1 MGKKGGVSLSNEIY
15 TEQEKRLLENI
26 KRNIKILQI
35 NKKILNDALKKG
47 KYQSSY
53 EGLKVKIQKDFV
65 RFCTAEMIRKTT
77 NVKEYCAYI
86 QASFDK
92 RNRRF
97 SNACRY
103 LNGKMLERELI
114 QIRNEIQDEEQAYY
128 INTFGLLPGEE
139 NTFTEN
145 KKQAG

>member
-1 MGKKGGVSLSNEIY
+1 MSNEIY
-15 TEQEKRLLENI
+15 TEEEKRLLENI

-139 NTFTEN
+139 NLFTEN

>member
-1 MGKKGGVSLSNEIY
+1 MSNEIY

-86 QASFDK
+86 QASFEK

>member
-1 MGKKGGVSLSNEIY
+1 MSNEIY

-97 SNACRY
+97 SNACRF

>member
-1 MGKKGGVSLSNEIY
+1 MTFFAFWERK
-15 TEQEKRLLENI
+15 KRLLENI

>member
-1 MGKKGGVSLSNEIY
+1 MSNEIY

-65 RFCTAEMIRKTT
+65 RCCTAEMIRKTT

>member
-1 MGKKGGVSLSNEIY
+1 MSNEIY

-35 NKKILNDALKKG
+35 NKKILNDTLKKG

>member
-1 MGKKGGVSLSNEIY
+1 MSNEIY

-128 INTFGLLPGEE
+128 INTFGLLLGEE

>member
-1 MGKKGGVSLSNEIY
+1 MSNEIY

-114 QIRNEIQDEEQAYY
+114 KIRNEIQDEEQAYY

-139 NTFTEN
+139 NAFTEN

>member
-1 MGKKGGVSLSNEIY
+1 MSNEIY

>member
-1 MGKKGGVSLSNEIY
+1 MSNEIY

-139 NTFTEN
+139 NAFTEN

>member
-1 MGKKGGVSLSNEIY
+1 MSNEIY

-65 RFCTAEMIRKTT
+65 RFCTAEMIQKTT
-77 NVKEYCAYI
+77 NVKEYYAYI

>member
-1 MGKKGGVSLSNEIY
+1 MCNEIY
-15 TEQEKRLLENI
+15 KEQEKRLLENI

>member
-1 MGKKGGVSLSNEIY
+1 MSNEIY

-53 EGLKVKIQKDFV
+53 EDLKVKIQKDFV

>member
-1 MGKKGGVSLSNEIY
+1 MSNEIY

-65 RFCTAEMIRKTT
+65 RFCTAEKIRKTT

>member
-1 MGKKGGVSLSNEIY
+1 MSNEIY

-65 RFCTAEMIRKTT
+65 RFCTAEMIWKTT

>member
-1 MGKKGGVSLSNEIY
+1 MSNEIY

-114 QIRNEIQDEEQAYY
+114 QIRTEIQDEEQAYY

>member
-1 MGKKGGVSLSNEIY
+1 MSNEIY

-77 NVKEYCAYI
+77 NVKEYRAYI

>member
-1 MGKKGGVSLSNEIY
+1 LGKKGGVSLSNEIY
-15 TEQEKRLLENI
+15 TEEEKRLLENI

-139 NTFTEN
+139 NLFTEN

>member
-1 MGKKGGVSLSNEIY
+1 MSNEIY
-15 TEQEKRLLENI
+15 TEEENRLLENI

-139 NTFTEN
+139 NLFTEN

>member
-1 MGKKGGVSLSNEIY
+1 MSNEIY
-15 TEQEKRLLENI
+15 TEEEKRLLENI

>member
-1 MGKKGGVSLSNEIY
+1 MSNEIY

-103 LNGKMLERELI
+103 LNGKMLEREPI

>member
-1 MGKKGGVSLSNEIY
+1 MGKKGGGSLSNEIY

>member
-1 MGKKGGVSLSNEIY
+1 MSNEIY

-26 KRNIKILQI
+26 KCNIKILQI

-53 EGLKVKIQKDFV
+53 EGLKVKIQKDFA

>member
-1 MGKKGGVSLSNEIY
+1 MSNEIY

-103 LNGKMLERELI
+103 LNGKMLER
-114 QIRNEIQDEEQAYY
+114 D
-128 INTFGLLPGEE
+128 
-139 NTFTEN
+139 
-145 KKQAG
+145 

>member
-15 TEQEKRLLENI
+15 TEEEKRLLENI

-139 NTFTEN
+139 NLFTEN

>member
-1 MGKKGGVSLSNEIY
+1 LSNEIY

-26 KRNIKILQI
+26 KCNIKILQI

>member
-1 MGKKGGVSLSNEIY
+1 MSNEIY

-26 KRNIKILQI
+26 KCNIKILQI

>member
-1 MGKKGGVSLSNEIY
+1 MSNEIY

-35 NKKILNDALKKG
+35 TKTILNDALKKG

>member
-1 MGKKGGVSLSNEIY
+1 MSNEIY
-15 TEQEKRLLENI
+15 TEEEKRLLENI

-103 LNGKMLERELI
+103 INGKMLERELI

-139 NTFTEN
+139 NLFTEN

>member
-1 MGKKGGVSLSNEIY
+1 LGKKGEVSLSNEIY

>member
-1 MGKKGGVSLSNEIY
+1 MSNEIY
-15 TEQEKRLLENI
+15 TEEEKRLLENI

-35 NKKILNDALKKG
+35 NEKILNDALKKG

-65 RFCTAEMIRKTT
+65 RFCTAEMIRETT

-139 NTFTEN
+139 NTFTEK

>member
-1 MGKKGGVSLSNEIY
+1 MNDEIY
-15 TEQEKRLLENI
+15 TAEEQRLLESVKHNI
-26 KRNIKILQI
+26 EILQI
-35 NKKILNDALKKG
+35 NKRILNDKLKKG

-53 EGLKVKIQKDFV
+53 EGLKTKIQKEFV
-65 RFCTAEMIRKTT
+65 RFCTMDMIRRTT
-77 NVKEYCAYI
+77 NVQEYCSYI

-103 LNGKMLERELI
+103 LNGKMLEKELV
-114 QIRNEIQDEEQAYY
+114 QIRNEIQEEEREYY
-128 INTFGLLPGEE
+128 INTFNLMPEGDTL
-139 NTFTEN
+139 FDSN

>member
-1 MGKKGGVSLSNEIY
+1 LSNEIY

>member
-1 MGKKGGVSLSNEIY
+1 MSNEIY

-103 LNGKMLERELI
+103 MNGKMLERELI

>member
-1 MGKKGGVSLSNEIY
+1 MGKKGEVSLSNEIY

>member
-1 MGKKGGVSLSNEIY
+1 M
-15 TEQEKRLLENI
+15 
-26 KRNIKILQI
+26 
-35 NKKILNDALKKG
+35 
-47 KYQSSY
+47 
-53 EGLKVKIQKDFV
+53 KVKIQKDFV

>member
-1 MGKKGGVSLSNEIY
+1 MSNEIY

-35 NKKILNDALKKG
+35 NKKILNDALNKG

>member
-1 MGKKGGVSLSNEIY
+1 MSNEIY

-92 RNRRF
+92 RNLRF

>member
-1 MGKKGGVSLSNEIY
+1 MSNEIY

-47 KYQSSY
+47 KYQSSC